1 MSSSNGPLARA
12 ADDTGRAA
20 GADVR
25 DQAAIAAGSLA
36 YRSYVL
42 AVLVLVYT
50 FNFIDRQIVGI
61 LAVPIKAE
69 LHLSDSQ
76 LGLMGGLAF
85 ALFYTFLG
93 IPIARLADRVSRTT
107 IMTVALALW
116 SLMTALCGIT
126 HSFAQLF
133 MARVGVGVGEAG
145 GVAPAYSL
153 ICDYFP
159 SKERAR
165 ALSAYSFG
173 IPVGS
178 AVGIVLGGFI
188 TSLMSWRMAFFIVGL
203 AGLAITPLLKLTV
216 REPVRGALDPPPVE
230 PSGGRPGGVHPAR
243 AAAAATLVRPA
254 RGQLRGPS
262 LLQVIAVLMRKPSF
276 WGLSLGGASASMMG
290 YGLFFW
296 APSFLVRSFH
306 LSLLQASLTFGTLV
320 LVGGLTGIW
329 AGGVLADRYGEQRR
343 GIYALIPA
351 IAFLATV
358 PFYVAGVM
366 SPTLWISVAVLLVP
380 TALGLVWLGP
390 VLAAVQH
397 LVPADMRATA
407 SALFLFINNLIGI
420 GLGTTL
426 IGIVSDSMRV
436 RFGSES
442 LRYAI
447 LAGTGFYLVAA
458 SFLLY
463 ASRHLRSDWHSS
475 THGALLAPENS
486 RSN

>member
-1 MSSSNGPLARA
+1 VIGTRSTPAGEA
-12 ADDTGRAA
+12 AAT
-20 GADVR
+20 
-25 DQAAIAAGSLA
+25 LA

-42 AVLVLVYT
+42 VVLVIVYT

-61 LAVPIKAE
+61 LAIPIKAD

-93 IPIARLADRVSRTT
+93 IPIARLADRVSRTG
-107 IMTVALALW
+107 IMTAALALW

-126 HSFAQLF
+126 QSFAQLF
-133 MARVGVGVGEAG
+133 LARVGVGVGEAG
-145 GVAPAYSL
+145 GVAPAYSV

-159 SKERAR
+159 GKERAR

-173 IPVGS
+173 IPIGS

-203 AGLAITPLLKLTV
+203 AGLLVTPLLKLTV
-216 REPVRGALDPPPVE
+216 REPKRGGLDPLAMDAA
-230 PSGGRPGGVHPAR
+230 PG
-243 AAAAATLVRPA
+243 AAASRT
-254 RGQLRGPS
+254 PS
-262 LLQVIAVLMRKPSF
+262 LLEVIAVLLRKPSF
-276 WGLSLGGASASMMG
+276 WGLSFGASCASMMG

-320 LVGGLTGIW
+320 LVGGLIGIW

-343 GIYALIPA
+343 GMYALIPA
-351 IAFLATV
+351 IAFLTTI
-358 PFYVAGVM
+358 PFYVAGVL
-366 SPTLWISVAVLLVP
+366 STTLWISLTVLLVP

-390 VLAAVQH
+390 VLAAVQQV
-397 LVPADMRATA
+397 VPATMRATTA
-407 SALFLFINNLIGI
+407 ALFLFTNNLIGI
-420 GLGTTL
+420 GLGTTI
-426 IGIVSDSMRV
+426 IGFVSDSMRV
-436 RFGSES
+436 RYGTES

-458 SFLLY
+458 GFLLF
-463 ASRHLRSDWHSS
+463 ASRHLRTDWQK
-475 THGALLAPENS
+475 
-486 RSN
+486 

>member
-1 MSSSNGPLARA
+1 MSRPRSALAA
-12 ADDTGRAA
+12 APPAGGDLGGSAREAA
-20 GADVR
+20 TT
-25 DQAAIAAGSLA
+25 LA

-42 AVLVLVYT
+42 VVLVIVYT

-61 LAVPIKAE
+61 LAIPIKAD

-93 IPIARLADRVSRTT
+93 IPIARLADRVSRTG
-107 IMTVALALW
+107 IMTAALALW

-126 HSFAQLF
+126 QSFAQLF
-133 MARVGVGVGEAG
+133 LARVGVGVGEAG

-173 IPVGS
+173 IPIGS

-188 TSLMSWRMAFFIVGL
+188 THLMSWRMAFFIVGL
-203 AGLAITPLLKLTV
+203 AGLLITPLLKLTV
-216 REPVRGALDPPPVE
+216 REPKRGGLDP
-230 PSGGRPGGVHPAR
+230 
-243 AAAAATLVRPA
+243 AATPVASGSAAPTA
-254 RGQLRGPS
+254 TASHAPS
-262 LLQVIAVLMRKPSF
+262 LLEVIAVLLRKPSF
-276 WGLSLGGASASMMG
+276 WGLSFGASSASMMG

-320 LVGGLTGIW
+320 LVGGLIGIW
-329 AGGVLADRYGEQRR
+329 AGGVLADRYGGERR
-343 GIYALIPA
+343 GMYALIPA
-351 IAFLATV
+351 IAFLTTI
-358 PFYVAGVM
+358 PFYVAGVL
-366 SPTLWISVAVLLVP
+366 STTLWISLAVLLVP

-390 VLAAVQH
+390 VLAAVQGV
-397 LVPADMRATA
+397 VPATMRATT

-426 IGIVSDSMRV
+426 IGFVSDSMRI
-436 RFGSES
+436 RYGAES

-447 LAGTGFYLVAA
+447 LAGTGFYFVAA
-458 SFLLY
+458 AFLLY
-463 ASRHLRSDWHSS
+463 ASRHLRNDWQ
-475 THGALLAPENS
+475 E
-486 RSN
+486 

>member
-1 MSSSNGPLARA
+1 LG
-12 ADDTGRAA
+12 
-20 GADVR
+20 
-25 DQAAIAAGSLA
+25 

-42 AVLVLVYT
+42 VVLVLVYT

-93 IPIARLADRVSRTT
+93 IPIARLADRISRTG

-116 SLMTALCGIT
+116 SLMTALCGFT
-126 HSFAQLF
+126 QSFAQLF

-159 SKERAR
+159 TKERAR
-165 ALSAYSFG
+165 ALSVYSFG
-173 IPVGS
+173 IPIG
-178 AVGIVLGGFI
+178 AALGIVLGGYI
-188 TSLMSWRMAFFIVGL
+188 TSVVNWRMAFFIVGL
-203 AGLAITPLLKLTV
+203 AGLVLTPLLKFTV
-216 REPVRGALDPPPVE
+216 REPERGALDPVP
-230 PSGGRPGGVHPAR
+230 
-243 AAAAATLVRPA
+243 AAAARAPTL
-254 RGQLRGPS
+254 LE
-262 LLQVIAVLMRKPSF
+262 VIAVLARKPSF
-276 WGLSLGGASASMMG
+276 WGLSLGAASASMMG

-306 LSLLQASLTFGTLV
+306 LTLLHASLGFGALV
-320 LVGGLTGIW
+320 LVGGLIGIW
-329 AGGVLADRYGEQRR
+329 FGGVLADRYGEKRR
-343 GIYALIPA
+343 AMYAYIPA
-351 IAFLATV
+351 MAFLATL
-358 PFYVAGVM
+358 PFYAAGVL
-366 SPTLWISVAVLLVP
+366 STTLWISFAVLLVP
-380 TALGLVWLGP
+380 TALGLAWLGP

-397 LVPADMRATA
+397 LVPGNMRATA

-426 IGIVSDSMRV
+426 IGVVSDLTRA
-436 RFGSES
+436 RFGAES

-447 LAGTGFYLVAA
+447 LAGTSFYLIAA
-458 SFLLY
+458 
-463 ASRHLRSDWHSS
+463 
-475 THGALLAPENS
+475 ALLFFAG
-486 RSN
+486 RKLARDWAA